1 MREKPTTFAFVRFG
15 SMVEAQRAV
24 AEGIRRIMDGFHV
37 RAFYARSST
46 GMQPKSSSNSG
57 VLKTFKP
64 GWRDREVL
72 IVSSKPVQALTQLV
86 PANISRRVK
95 IWVLLEDVPLL
106 VWDKFFFKEL
116 TCRWR
121 EVRQINEETLNLKRF
136 DRAKDLMSVQN
147 VSKIPGSASILVNR
161 TLRLFNRHLQGKSM
175 AGGALFLGLVLVLA
189 YFSETCFAMIT
200 FSSLQ
205 RTLVVTASHPQR
217 ILKAGEDKITVTW
230 GLNQSL
236 PAGTDSAY
244 RTIKVQL
251 CYAPISQVDR
261 AWRKTVDNLSKDK
274 TCQFKILKGP
284 YTTTN
289 RTSEWTIE
297 RDVPAATYFI
307 RAYALDDDDRQV
319 AYGQTNDAKKSTNL
333 IEIQAISGRHVSLD
347 IASVCFSV
355 FSIVAL
361 TGFFVTEKI
370 KGRKAQQ

>member
-1 MREKPTTFAFVRFG
+1 
-15 SMVEAQRAV
+15 
-24 AEGIRRIMDGFHV
+24 
-37 RAFYARSST
+37 
-46 GMQPKSSSNSG
+46 
-57 VLKTFKP
+57 
-64 GWRDREVL
+64 
-72 IVSSKPVQALTQLV
+72 
-86 PANISRRVK
+86 
-95 IWVLLEDVPLL
+95 
-106 VWDKFFFKEL
+106 
-116 TCRWR
+116 
-121 EVRQINEETLNLKRF
+121 
-136 DRAKDLMSVQN
+136 
-147 VSKIPGSASILVNR
+147 
-161 TLRLFNRHLQGKSM
+161 M